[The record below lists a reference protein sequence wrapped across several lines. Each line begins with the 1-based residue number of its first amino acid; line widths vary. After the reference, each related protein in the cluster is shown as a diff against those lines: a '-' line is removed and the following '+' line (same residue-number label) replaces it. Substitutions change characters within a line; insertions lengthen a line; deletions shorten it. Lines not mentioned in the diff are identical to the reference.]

1 MQVASNPNLVDE
13 SYKGTPGKLCLL
25 DSIVDKMETSGP
37 KAIIWTGFT
46 ENVSRIA
53 QRYPQMRPARVHGQ
67 LSIADRT
74 RDLDRFMEDPG
85 CRILV
90 ATPGAAKEG
99 LTLTVANHAL
109 FFDRTFSLDDYL
121 QAQDR
126 IHRISQ
132 TNECVVENWW
142 QSARLTNGWGSY
154 CQPRNWLP
162 RWSRGTLPVTSTGS
176 KQRTHSTK
184 CCKRF

>member
-1 MQVASNPNLVDE
+1 MPGKVIRNTPARLESSQSILYEKYRRELAAEVLRDGLTTWDDAEEILKRLLRLVQVASNPNLVDE

-25 DSIVDKMETSGP
+25 DSIVDEMETCGP
-37 KAIIWTGFT
+37 KTIIWTGFT

-90 ATPGAAKEG
+90 ATP
-99 LTLTVANHAL
+99 
-109 FFDRTFSLDDYL
+109 
-121 QAQDR
+121 AQPKKD
-126 IHRISQ
+126 
-132 TNECVVENWW
+132 
-142 QSARLTNGWGSY
+142 
-154 CQPRNWLP
+154 
-162 RWSRGTLPVTSTGS
+162 
-176 KQRTHSTK
+176 
-184 CCKRF
+184 